1 MVLST
6 DAVVVLVLAPW
17 QLERIVDDE
26 KLLRVWA
33 LIVRVDNPAA
43 PLQPISSL
51 LHFQNNIS
59 CISDYCRSPWPENS
73 VHLNQYVKDTTP
85 EDKLVS
91 K

>member
-17 QLERIVDDE
+17 QSERIVHDE
-26 KLLRVWA
+26 KLLRIWA
-33 LIVRVDNPAA
+33 LILHVDNPAA
-43 PLQPISSL
+43 PLQAISSL

-59 CISDYCRSPWPENS
+59 CVSNYRGAPWPENS
-73 VHLNQYVKDTTP
+73 VHLDQYVKGTTP